1 MSVIQKLYDAQEK
14 KDLEKINEVL
24 SEDYVWVQH
33 STGKHVTREELNKF
47 FMSDEAPKTESHRI
61 IYENDEI
68 GVAHFFVSFKDDSRQ
83 AVLVVYIIK
92 DGKIIRSETGATN
105 MPKN

>member
-1 MSVIQKLYDAQEK
+1 MSLIQKLYDAQEK

-33 STGKHVTREELNKF
+33 STGKHIPREELSKW
-47 FMSDEAPKTESHRI
+47 FMSGDAPKTENQRI

-68 GVAHFFVSFKDDSRQ
+68 GVAHSFVTFKDGSRQ
-83 AVLVVYIIK
+83 AVLAVYILRN
-92 DGKIIRSETGATN
+92 GKIIRSETGATT
-105 MPKN
+105 MPK